1 MKITKVKRPP
11 GFEKEDLVPKN
22 LILGRNWRLPKL
34 LSGAE
39 LASVRIYA
47 FLKNNAAC
55 KMERVCLFF
64 FFFWWGG
71 KFPFFFS
78 ILI

>member
-1 MKITKVKRPP
+1 MKITKFKHPP
-11 GFEKEDLVPKN
+11 RFEKEDLVPKN

-39 LASVRIYA
+39 LASVRIYT

-55 KMERVCLFF
+55 KMERVCLTTA
-64 FFFWWGG
+64 
-71 KFPFFFS
+71 S
-78 ILI
+78 I